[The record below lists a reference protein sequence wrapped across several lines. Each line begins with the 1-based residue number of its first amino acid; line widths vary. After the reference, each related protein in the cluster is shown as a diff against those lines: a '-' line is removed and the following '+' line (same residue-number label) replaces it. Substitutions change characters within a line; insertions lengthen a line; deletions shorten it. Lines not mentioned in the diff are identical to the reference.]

1 MSSSE
6 NLNKAQLKEKLSELE
21 SRFENLNK
29 RLEIYNNE
37 NYLRMVFECAQVGFV
52 TLDLNFKITDFNH
65 SYFEFA
71 STFYQN
77 PPVIGSKIDLIISK
91 EKLEFSIASI
101 KKASEGEL
109 VEFIDSFVINN
120 KTYYFKKIY
129 APLISSEGN
138 IEGVLATVQDVTT
151 QEETRSKFLR
161 TYNSFYTV
169 LNSIQI
175 MICVVDY
182 FSYDMIF
189 ANHYFVAIN
198 GEYDKKSYFDFF
210 RDDDLHLKEIR
221 RKIKPEST
229 INSQTGTMN
238 VRIEKYNRWFQINY
252 RKINWIEGSNPAI
265 LLYLLDIDEQYTTK
279 FKLQADNAELDN
291 KIKERTNKLQIAL
304 HKLEEEI
311 EKRTITEQELQIAK
325 GQLDLNLKKEKE
337 LSTLKSGILD
347 NIAHEVNTPLTVIS
361 SATFLIESYLKYGK
375 YDEINYYL
383 SQIQESIQ
391 VLFRLVESAQKVSSS
406 TLSELSSQYS
416 SMNII
421 TFLDNL
427 IQEIESIDRGKHII
441 QSIYQSNVVT
451 YSTDYSLLRQ
461 ILLHLIDNALKFS
474 NVNTK
479 ITIRVVED
487 DENLY
492 ISVHDNGFGIAD
504 EDKENIF
511 EMFYR
516 SKKYIGL
523 LHGTGTG
530 LTIAK
535 TNAAR
540 INAEIK
546 FESQEGVG
554 SEFTVILP
562 K

>member
-1 MSSSE
+1 MNSIE
-6 NLNKAQLKEKLSELE
+6 NLNKAQLKEKLTELE

-37 NYLRMVFECAQVGFV
+37 NYLRMVFECAQVGFI
-52 TLDLNFKITDFNH
+52 TLDLDFKITDFNH
-65 SYFEFA
+65 SYYEFA
-71 STFYQN
+71 TTFYQTL
-77 PPVIGSKIDLIISK
+77 PKIGLNIVEQMPK
-91 EKLEFSIASI
+91 EKSEQVLSYL
-101 KKASEGEL
+101 KKASEGEI
-109 VEFIDSFVINN
+109 VEFIDSFSINKKN
-120 KTYYFKKIY
+120 YYFKKIY
-129 APLISSEGN
+129 TPLISSDGN
-138 IEGVLATVQDVTT
+138 IEGVLATVQDVTA

-169 LNSIQI
+169 LNSIQM

-198 GEYDKKSYFDFF
+198 GEFDKKSYFDFF

-229 INSQTGTMN
+229 LNSQTGSFDI
-238 VRIEKYNRWFQINY
+238 RIDKYNRWFQVNY
-252 RKINWIEGSNPAI
+252 RKINWIESSNPAI
-265 LLYLLDIDEQYTTK
+265 LIYLLDIDEQYMSK
-279 FKLQADNAELDN
+279 SKLQADNAELEN
-291 KIKERTNKLQIAL
+291 KIKERTKNLQAAL
-304 HKLEEEI
+304 HKLEQEI

-325 GQLDLNLKKEKE
+325 GQLALNLKKEKE

-347 NIAHEVNTPLTVIS
+347 NIAHEVNTPLTIIS
-361 SATFLIESYLKYGK
+361 SATFLIESYLKDGK
-375 YDEINYYL
+375 YSEINYFL
-383 SQIQESIQ
+383 SQIQESTQ
-391 VLFRLVESAQKVSSS
+391 VLFKLVESAQKLSS
-406 TLSELSSQYS
+406 TTASEISNQYT
-416 SMNII
+416 SMNVI

-427 IQEIESIDRGKHII
+427 IKEIESIDKGKHII
-441 QSIYQSNVVT
+441 QSIYQSNVII
-451 YSTDYSLLRQ
+451 YSTDYTLLRQ
-461 ILLHLIDNALKFS
+461 ILLQLIDNALKFS
-474 NVNTK
+474 NVGTK
-479 ITIRVVED
+479 ITVRVVED

-492 ISVHDNGFGIAD
+492 ISVHDNGFGIAE

-530 LTIAK
+530 LTVAK

-540 INAEIK
+540 IDAEIK
-546 FESQEGVG
+546 FETQEGIG
-554 SEFTVILP
+554 SEFTVVLP